1 MVAAAASDARHRGV
15 VEQWWHAM
23 TKSHRVVAA
32 GQGLVEYAL
41 IILFVAIALVGA
53 LTILGGTLADFY
65 QTAAA
70 AFPGS

>member
-1 MVAAAASDARHRGV
+1 MAGSDASHRGI

-23 TKSHRVVAA
+23 TKSHRAAAA

-41 IILFVAIALVGA
+41 IILFVALALVGA
-53 LTILGGTLADFY
+53 LTLLGGALADFY
-65 QTAAA
+65 QAAAA